1 MRRQARSSCNYTVA
15 TQIQTYSFLTMLLKT
30 EKKFVRVYP
39 TDLVKDL
46 ARIYDVISLFQSN
59 DLADLIN
66 KFHDRDFARIAV
78 AVINPKNYME
88 ADRVY
93 KKRFADRVYDF
104 YKHQGSPLYW
114 AVRNNNAAMID
125 FLLEKGAFV
134 DDLSIAKSKNG
145 FLIEESLF
153 FQAVRNDQEDIAI
166 QLLKY
171 GANPYFVNEVTNLIL
186 FL

>member
-1 MRRQARSSCNYTVA
+1 
-15 TQIQTYSFLTMLLKT
+15 MLLKT
-30 EKKFVRVYP
+30 EKGLVRVVRVYP

-66 KFHDRDFARIAV
+66 KFHDTDFARIAV

-93 KKRFADRVYDF
+93 KKRFADRVYGF

-125 FLLEKGAFV
+125 FLLEKGAYV
-134 DDLSIAKSKNG
+134 DDLSIVRRKRG
-145 FLIEESLF
+145 YEIEESVF
-153 FQAVRNDQEDIAI
+153 FRAVRDDQEDIAI

-171 GANPYFVNEVTNLIL
+171 GANPYFFNEVTNLIL